1 MDVSTNLAVRELLAR
16 AAYALDMRDM
26 DMLEN
31 CFLPSA
37 VMDLSIE
44 GMADDLHFE
53 GRDEIMGLMRQSAAE
68 QTDVRRHVTTNV
80 LFLDDS
86 PESVHVVSNL
96 TLTAVEHAEIRL
108 VCSGYYR
115 DEVALE
121 AGEWRIARRR
131 IELDLP
137 Y

>member
-16 AAYALDMRDM
+16 ASYALDVRDM
-26 DMLEN
+26 DMLER
-31 CFLPSA
+31 CFAPSA
-37 VMDLSIE
+37 ILELAIE
-44 GMADDLHFE
+44 GAPEDLHFE
-53 GRDEIMGLMRQSAAE
+53 GRDSIMGLMRQAAEE

-80 LFLDDS
+80 FFLSDS
-86 PESVHVVSNL
+86 PERVQVVSNL
-96 TLTAVEHAEIRL
+96 TLTAVEGGEIRL
-108 VCSGYYR
+108 ICSGYYK

-121 AGEWRIARRR
+121 SGEWRIARRR